1 MLHRIFEERLGGSNL
16 NLYEKIM
23 GELSLDSMYENMD
36 YLVNEVGE
44 RLSGSPEMTKATE
57 FICGKLQ
64 EYGVESHIDHFPM
77 YQSFPGDAELK
88 VTAPVSREIKARPVC
103 HIRSTSKEGVEG
115 ELVYLGSG
123 TYDDYKGKD
132 VKGKIVLTDMN
143 WSPGR
148 PEKARIAWEM
158 GAEALIIM
166 NWGKS
171 DSDLIQMG
179 AVKTQWGNPTPE
191 TEKDIVDLTV
201 ISISRKDGEYLADLC
216 EKGKVH
222 VWLSANATREWI
234 EASQPIGRV
243 YGGKSNGQYVLVGS
257 HVDAWGKSAI
267 CNSSGNAMNM
277 ELARICQ
284 KYSSELKRDVVFTFW
299 DGHEIAEG
307 GGSTW
312 YADNY
317 WNDMNENCIAY
328 INIDNLAISGT
339 TIPGVEGQPE
349 MKKMLTEA
357 IKEIWGVEGKWHHAY
372 KGGGDSSFFGIGVP
386 YISFATEYTDEMLE
400 ELNYAFYSPWL
411 HSDSDTIDKLDR
423 ELLKGH
429 AGYFSY
435 ILDKLVNTPAVP
447 YDLHDL
453 ADDVLS
459 QWNKSRENAGKAS
472 KLIADMDG
480 TVDEYVSMLHEAAEL
495 KNNDDA
501 LDLYNRMAIFCERK
515 TAMFRCYSGRYGQD
529 SCCAL
534 QTENPIPA
542 LEQAMRKYNDAED
555 GSHEMYLWETQILRV
570 KHMIYDALYDSLE
583 YMKLVRSCIH

>member
-1 MLHRIFEERLGGSNL
+1 MS
-16 NLYEKIM
+16 LYDKMME
-23 GELSLDSMYENMD
+23 ELSLDYMYENMD
-36 YLVNEVGE
+36 FLVNEVGE

-57 FICGKLQ
+57 FICDKLQ

-88 VTAPVSREIKARPVC
+88 VTAPINKEIKTRPVC
-103 HIRSTSKEGVEG
+103 HIRSTSDEGIDG
-115 ELVYLGSG
+115 ELIYLGSG
-123 TYDDYKGKD
+123 TPEDYEGKD

-148 PEKARIAWEM
+148 PEKARIAWKM
-158 GAEALIIM
+158 GAKALIIM
-166 NWGKS
+166 NWGKG

-179 AVKTQWGNPTPE
+179 AVKTQWGNPTPD

-216 EKGKVH
+216 EKESVH
-222 VWLSANATREWI
+222 VWLRANATREWI

-267 CNSSGNAMNM
+267 CNASGNAMNM
-277 ELARICQ
+277 EIARICQ
-284 KYSSELKRDVVFTFW
+284 KYAADLNRDVVFTFW

-312 YADNY
+312 YADHY
-317 WNDMNENCIAY
+317 WKDMTENCIAY
-328 INIDNLAISGT
+328 INIDNLAIKGT

-349 MKKMLTEA
+349 LKRMLTEA
-357 IKEIWGVEGKWHHAY
+357 IKEIWGTEGVWHHAY
-372 KGGGDSSFFGIGVP
+372 KGGGDSSFFGVGVP
-386 YISFATEYTDEMLE
+386 YISFATEYTEDMLK

-411 HSDSDTIDKLDR
+411 HSDSDTLDKLDR
-423 ELLKGH
+423 DLLKGH
-429 AGYFSY
+429 AKYFMY
-435 ILDKLVNTPAVP
+435 ILENLVNNPAVA
-447 YDLHDL
+447 YNLDDL
-453 ADDVLS
+453 ADDVQS
-459 QWNKSRENAGKAS
+459 QWEESKKSSGKAAS
-472 KLIADMDG
+472 LIDELES
-480 TVDEYVSMLHEAAEL
+480 TVQEYVETMHKAAEL
-495 KNNDDA
+495 KDNKDA
-501 LDLYNRMAIFCERK
+501 LDLYNKMALFCERK
-515 TAMFRCYSGRYGQD
+515 TTMFRCYSGKYGQD

-542 LEQAMRKYNDAED
+542 LAHAMKMYNEAEP

-570 KHMIYDALYDSLE
+570 KNMIYDALFDSLA
-583 YMKLVRSCIH
+583 YMKLVMSCVQ